1 MFAANKSNDSG
12 GDGDRRELNTIVG
25 KGSVIEGKIKIKN
38 SVRIDGKIKGEIT
51 STGTV
56 TIGSDGEVEG
66 TINATNVIV
75 GGRVRGKMNVKSKII
90 LEKNSVLIGDLV
102 TQKLNIAEGAIF
114 DGNCIM
120 DDKNAPVK
128 PGQTK
133 SDQETG
139 K

>member
-1 MFAANKSNDSG
+1 MFGINKEE
-12 GDGDRRELNTIVG
+12 DRGTDNRELNTIIG

-38 SVRIDGKIKGEIT
+38 SIRIDGKIKGEIS

-56 TIGSDGEVEG
+56 TVGADGEVEG
-66 TINATNVIV
+66 TINAANAII
-75 GGRVRGKMNVKSKII
+75 GGRVRGKMNVPSKII
-90 LEKNSVLIGDLV
+90 LEKNSVLIGDLK

-120 DDKNAPVK
+120 EDKNAPDK
-128 PGQTK
+128 QIQLK
-133 SDQETG
+133 RDQEAG

>member
-1 MFAANKSNDSG
+1 MIGINKED
-12 GDGDRRELNTIVG
+12 DRGTDNRELNTIIG

-38 SVRIDGKIKGEIT
+38 SIRNDGMIKREIS

-56 TIGSDGEVEG
+56 TVGSDGEVEG
-66 TINATNVIV
+66 TINAANAII
-75 GGRVRGKMNVKSKII
+75 GGRVRGKMIVPSKII
-90 LEKNSVLIGDLV
+90 LEKNSVLIGDLK

-120 DDKNAPVK
+120 EDKNAPDK
-128 PGQTK
+128 QIQPK
-133 SDQETG
+133 RDQEAG

>member
-1 MFAANKSNDSG
+1 MFAANKNDDSG
-12 GDGDRRELNTIVG
+12 KNGDRRELNTIIG

-66 TINATNVIV
+66 TINAANAII
-75 GGRVRGKMNVKSKII
+75 GGKVRGKMNVQSKII
-90 LEKNSVLIGDLV
+90 LEKNSVLIGDLK

-120 DDKNAPVK
+120 DDKGTPLKPV
-128 PGQTK
+128 QTK
-133 SDQETG
+133 SDQEAG

>member
-1 MFAANKSNDSG
+1 MFGINKEE
-12 GDGDRRELNTIVG
+12 DRGTDNRELNTIIG

-38 SVRIDGKIKGEIT
+38 SIRIDGKIKGEIS

-56 TIGSDGEVEG
+56 TVGADGEVEG
-66 TINATNVIV
+66 TINAANAII
-75 GGRVRGKMNVKSKII
+75 GGRVRGKMNIPSKII
-90 LEKNSVLIGDLV
+90 LEKNSVLIGDLK

-120 DDKNAPVK
+120 EDKNAPDK
-128 PGQTK
+128 QIQSK
-133 SDQETG
+133 RDQEAG

>member
-1 MFAANKSNDSG
+1 MFAANKNDDSG
-12 GDGDRRELNTIVG
+12 RNGDRRELNTIIG

-66 TINATNVIV
+66 TINAANAII
-75 GGRVRGKMNVKSKII
+75 GGRVRGKMNVQSKII
-90 LEKNSVLIGDLV
+90 LEKNSVLIGDLK

-120 DDKNAPVK
+120 DDKGTPLKPV
-128 PGQTK
+128 QIK
-133 SDQETG
+133 SDQEAG

>member
-1 MFAANKSNDSG
+1 MFAANKS
-12 GDGDRRELNTIVG
+12 GDTGKNGDRRELNTIVG
-25 KGSVIEGKIKIKN
+25 KGSVVEGKIKIKN

-66 TINATNVIV
+66 TINAANAII
-75 GGRVRGKMNVKSKII
+75 GGRVRGKMNVQSKII
-90 LEKNSVLIGDLV
+90 LEKNSVLIGDLK

-120 DDKNAPVK
+120 DDKGTPLKPV
-128 PGQTK
+128 QIK
-133 SDQETG
+133 SDQEAG